1 MQDKP
6 KIRTR
11 NVNAKLTAQDLGYK
25 TGYNQKVITV
35 SPKNAV
41 FNDSVDSSNSKG
53 NSFGS
58 NVELSKC
65 NVTFSDWPDES
76 RIDAIGQNGNT
87 GEHYNVQ

>member
-35 SPKNAV
+35 SPK
-41 FNDSVDSSNSKG
+41 K
-53 NSFGS
+53 
-58 NVELSKC
+58 
-65 NVTFSDWPDES
+65 VTFSDWPDES
-76 RIDAIGQNGNT
+76 RIDTIGQNGNT
-87 GEHYNVQ
+87 GEHYERMV

>member
-1 MQDKP
+1 MPDKP

-53 NSFGS
+53 NSFGL

-65 NVTFSDWPDES
+65 NITFSDWPDES
-76 RIDAIGQNGNT
+76 RIDEIGRNGT
-87 GEHYNVQ
+87 AGESL